1 MQTDRHIPPQSL
13 ESEMGVLGSIL
24 VNHDAIDVALGIIS
38 QDDFYREAH
47 RKIFQGLMHLTGKNE
62 PCDLIT
68 MQGYFKRVGELEEIG
83 GAAYLATLI
92 DYVPS
97 ACSIAYYSREVAEKA
112 LERRLLQNAKEVE
125 LMIYGGST
133 SSEVIEKLE
142 SDIAQTVTKGGSDPV
157 AAPQLITESARRL
170 KSRYNNKG
178 KLHGLSWGIDA
189 LDKATN
195 GMHRGE
201 LIVVAGRPS
210 MGKSAFAGN
219 VIRSV
224 CVANLHSMLF
234 SLEMSRNDITDRF
247 IADRGN
253 IKLHHL
259 RNGQLT
265 DHEWRNHSVTCD
277 EIMGWK
283 LLIDDTPGVT
293 LHDIR
298 SKAKRQK
305 RAGLDLLVVDYLQLI
320 SVPSKESRVQT
331 MGEISRG
338 LKKLARELDVP
349 VILLS
354 QLNRSVDGR
363 PDKRPLMSDLRD
375 SGEIEQDAD
384 VILFPYRPSSYCQ
397 KCRDRVD
404 TDEHNLWEHQAK
416 SEIIIEKQRNGERN
430 ISIPTVWLGAFQRF
444 EGVS

>member
-1 MQTDRHIPPQSL
+1 MDSARHLPPQSL
-13 ESEMGVLGSIL
+13 EAEMSVLGSIF
-24 VNHDAIDVALGIIS
+24 VNHESIDVALGIIS
-38 QDDFYREAH
+38 QDDFYRESH
-47 RKIFQGLMHLTGKNE
+47 RKIFQALSYLIDKNE
-62 PCDLIT
+62 PCDLVT
-68 MQGYFKRVGELEEIG
+68 VTEQLKRQGELEEVG
-83 GAAYLATLI
+83 GAAYLCNLI

-97 ACSIAYYSREVAEKA
+97 SASIAYYSKIVAERS
-112 LERRLLQNAKEVE
+112 LERRLLLNAIEVQT
-125 LMIYGGST
+125 MIYSGS
-133 SSEVIEKLE
+133 SSVEVIEKLE
-142 SDIAQTVTKGGSDPV
+142 TNIANTVTKGSNDPV

-170 KSRYNNKG
+170 KNRYQNKG
-178 KLHGLSWGIDA
+178 QLHGISWGIPE
-189 LDKATN
+189 LDEATN

-210 MGKSAFAGN
+210 MGKSAFSGN
-219 VIRSV
+219 VIKTV
-224 CVANLHSMLF
+224 CAGKLSSMLF
-234 SLEMSRNDITDRF
+234 SLEMSRNDVTDRF

-265 DHEWRNHSVTCD
+265 DYEWRNNSVACE

-283 LLIDDTPGVT
+283 LFIDDTPGVT

-305 RAGLDLLVVDYLQLI
+305 RAGLDFLVVDYLQLI

-338 LKKLARELDVP
+338 LKRLARELD
-349 VILLS
+349 ISIMLLS

-384 VILFPYRPSSYCQ
+384 VIIFPYRPAAYCQ
-397 KCRDRVD
+397 KCRDRID
-404 TDEHNLWEHQAK
+404 TPDHDLQDHQSKA
-416 SEIIIEKQRNGERN
+416 EIIIEKQRNGERN
-430 ISIPTVWLGAFQRF
+430 LSIPAMWLGAFQRF
-444 EGVS
+444 EGI